1 MTLRDELRQTAA
13 EVMATRHAM
22 LHYPGETCDP
32 EAAEDLM
39 RAWAALQR
47 AAIALEP

>member
-1 MTLRDELRQTAA
+1 
-13 EVMATRHAM
+13 MAVSHAL

-32 EAAEDLM
+32 ETAEDLM